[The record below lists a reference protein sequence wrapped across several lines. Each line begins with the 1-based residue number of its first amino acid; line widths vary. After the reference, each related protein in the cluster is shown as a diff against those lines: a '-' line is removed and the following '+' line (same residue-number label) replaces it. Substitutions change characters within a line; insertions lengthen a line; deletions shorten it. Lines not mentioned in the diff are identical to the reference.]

1 MKLTTPQLLISK
13 DPARFRTVVA
23 GRRFGK
29 TYLAINELAKFAR
42 NPNQRCLYIATTY
55 RQAKNVVWNDL
66 IQMLTE
72 RNWVKKI
79 NQSDLEITLVNGSII
94 ALRSSDNKEAL
105 RGTKWNFIVFDEFAS
120 MDPETFQSVL
130 RPTLSDTEGHAL
142 FIGTPYGRNHFWEM
156 YNNANSLE
164 DWSSHQYTTIQGG
177 NVAQDEIEAAKR
189 DLPERTFNQE
199 YNATFEDAAG
209 QIAYAFSQ
217 DNIRVAPQLTDSN
230 ALHIGMDFNSD
241 FFSACVMLQHRDELH
256 VIDEI
261 MLMNAST
268 HDMCKEIQSR
278 YGVRRQVFVYPD
290 ASGSQRKTSAN
301 GMTDHLILHNSGFKV
316 RTPKMNPPVKD
327 AIAAVNSRLRNTN
340 GETRLFIDPKCKH
353 TIDSM
358 NKFTYIEGSRQPDKK
373 SGYDHMF
380 DALKYAVWQLFPLQ
394 QTNFNT
400 LPGNRYRNA
409 GARPR

>member
-1 MKLTTPQLLISK
+1 MKLTTPQLAISK

-42 NPNQRCLYIATTY
+42 HPHQRCLYIATTY

-120 MDPETFQSVL
+120 MDPETFNSVL
-130 RPTLSDTEGHAL
+130 RPTLSDTQGHAL

-156 YNNANSLE
+156 YNNAVHLE
-164 DWSSHQYTTIQGG
+164 DWSSHQYTTIAGG
-177 NVAQDEIEAAKR
+177 NVIPEEIEAAKR
-189 DLPERTFNQE
+189 DLDERTFNQE
-199 YNATFEDAAG
+199 YNATFEDARG
-209 QIAYAFSQ
+209 IIAYAYSQ
-217 DNIRVAPQLTDSN
+217 DNLKKAPELTPSN
-230 ALHIGMDFNSD
+230 ALMIGIDFNTD
-241 FFSACVMLQHRDELH
+241 NFAACVMLQNRDTLH

-261 MLMNAST
+261 MLQGSST
-268 HDMCKEIQSR
+268 QDMCKEIQSR
-278 YGVRRQVFVYPD
+278 YGKRMIIVFPD

-340 GETRLFIDPKCKH
+340 GEVKLYIDPKCRH
-353 TIDSM
+353 TIDSLT
-358 NKFTYIEGSRQPDKK
+358 KYTYREGTRTPDKT
-373 SGYDHMF
+373 GAYDGMF

-394 QTNFNT
+394 QTNFST
-400 LPGNRYRNA
+400 LPGNRFRNA

>member
-1 MKLTTPQLLISK
+1 MKLTTPQLAISK

-42 NPNQRCLYIATTY
+42 HPHQRCLYIATTY

-120 MDPETFQSVL
+120 MDPETFNSVL
-130 RPTLSDTEGHAL
+130 RPTLSDTQGHAL

-156 YNNANSLE
+156 YNNAVHLE
-164 DWSSHQYTTIQGG
+164 DWSSHQYTTIAGG
-177 NVAQDEIEAAKR
+177 NVIPEEIEAAKR
-189 DLPERTFNQE
+189 DLDERTFNQE
-199 YNATFEDAAG
+199 YNATFEDARG
-209 QIAYAFSQ
+209 IIAYAYSQ
-217 DNIRVAPQLTDSN
+217 DNLKKAPELTPSN
-230 ALHIGMDFNSD
+230 ALMIGIDFNTD
-241 FFSACVMLQHRDELH
+241 NFAACVMLQNRDTLH

-261 MLMNAST
+261 MLQGSST
-268 HDMCKEIQSR
+268 QDMCKEIQSR
-278 YGVRRQVFVYPD
+278 YGKRMIIVFPD

-340 GETRLFIDPKCKH
+340 GEVKLYIDPKCRH
-353 TIDSM
+353 TIDSLT
-358 NKFTYIEGSRQPDKK
+358 KYTYKEGTRTPDKT
-373 SGYDHMF
+373 GAYDGMF

-400 LPGNRYRNA
+400 TSTNRFRNA
-409 GARPR
+409 GVRPR